1 MVPNRPTRTQVDNLG
16 ERLRTGRS
24 SDDDLDLLD
33 AYRESFESAYR
44 QVVNTARQSLGSAPS
59 GRPGKSTTSII
70 EKLNRE
76 TMRLSQMQ
84 DIAGCRLVVD
94 DPEAQ
99 DLTVNRLQ
107 TAMAALGR
115 VRIVDRRR
123 RPSYGYRAVHLIVTI
138 DGKPVEVQV
147 RTLIQHLWA
156 ELSEKAADRFGVDVK
171 YGGSVAGRPE
181 IREMLDSLSE
191 ALEEVE
197 EAQRQGGETRVRMEF
212 AAVVALL
219 IGDVIVG
226 REP

>member
-1 MVPNRPTRTQVDNLG
+1 MPNRLTRTRVDNLG
-16 ERLRTGRS
+16 ERLRTGKS
-24 SDDDLDLLD
+24 SNDDLDLLD

-44 QVVNTARQSLGSAPS
+44 QVVNTTRQSASAAPS

-70 EKLNRE
+70 DKLSRE
-76 TMRLSQMQ
+76 TVRLSQMQ

-94 DPEAQ
+94 DPEVQ

-107 TAMAALGR
+107 TALAALGR

-123 RPSYGYRAVHLIVTI
+123 HPSYGYRAVHVIVTI

-156 ELSEKAADRFGVDVK
+156 ELSEKAADRFGIEVK
-171 YGGSVAGRPE
+171 YGGSVVGHPE

-197 EAQRQGGETRVRMEF
+197 EAQRQGGESRLRMEF
-212 AAVVALL
+212 AAAVALR

-226 REP
+226 QEP